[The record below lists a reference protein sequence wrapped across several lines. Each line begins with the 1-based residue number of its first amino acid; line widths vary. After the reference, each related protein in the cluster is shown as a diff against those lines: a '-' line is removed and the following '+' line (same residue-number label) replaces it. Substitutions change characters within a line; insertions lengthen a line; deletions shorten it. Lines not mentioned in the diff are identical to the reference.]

1 MQFTQILQ
9 KPVPSWTL
17 VAPTALGLLIAIIA
31 WEHSVWWE
39 AKIFHEAEQESR
51 PHAGSPL
58 MLFWFVALAA
68 FGTAVAAIALNSIK
82 DLTSPFAGK
91 GATRLS
97 ASSLAHTGARL
108 DLEASKIAA
117 LAASS
122 VGSHDSYAESLGAM
136 QDRIS
141 TVKTPDQLRAIATLL
156 AAENHRMRLE
166 THGMARKLEASR
178 TQLEALNVS
187 LEQAQEQGLRDSLT
201 KIGNRRAFDK
211 ELEDA
216 VKRAETNLEPLSV
229 VMVDID
235 RFKAIN
241 DKYGHQ
247 SGDAVLQSFAKILAR
262 FARSQD
268 TVARFGGEEFAIVLP
283 DTASLSASIL
293 AERLRTQ
300 IETEGFEIPLA
311 GRLRITASLG
321 VAQLRHGE
329 TAGNLVSRADKLL
342 YKAKSLGRNRVAT
355 V

>member
-1 MQFTQILQ
+1 MAI
-9 KPVPSWTL
+9 
-17 VAPTALGLLIAIIA
+17 GLLIAIIA
-31 WEHSVWWE
+31 WEPTLWWE
-39 AKIFHEAEQESR
+39 ARLFHEAAESR

-58 MLFWFVALAA
+58 MPFWFMALAA
-68 FGTAVAAIALNSIK
+68 IGTVMAAIALRSVNLK
-82 DLTSPFAGK
+82 SPFAGK
-91 GATRLS
+91 RADQLS
-97 ASSLAHTGARL
+97 ASALAKAGARL
-108 DLEASKIAA
+108 DHEASKIAA

-122 VGSHDSYAESLGAM
+122 ADSHESYAESLSAM

-178 TQLEALNVS
+178 TQLEALHVS
-187 LEQAQEQGLRDSLT
+187 LEEAQEQGLRDSLT
-201 KIGNRRAFDK
+201 KVGNRRALDK

-216 VKRAETNLEPLSV
+216 VKRAEANAEPLSV

-235 RFKAIN
+235 RFKSIN

-247 SGDAVLQSFAKILAR
+247 AGDAVLQSFAEILAR
-262 FARSQD
+262 FARDRD

-283 DTASLSASIL
+283 ATPSLAASIL
-293 AERLRTQ
+293 AERLRSQ
-300 IETEGFEIPLA
+300 IEGDSFKIPAA

-321 VAQLRHGE
+321 VAELRDGE
-329 TAGNLVSRADKLL
+329 TASDLVNRADKLL
-342 YKAKSLGRNRVAT
+342 YQAKTLGRNRVAT